1 MNLKIKW
8 MNFLMINNQCYL
20 SNLLVRLYDI
30 MQYDNKEVIWTHKAL
45 LEKTALIWINNKDE
59 RRKNNYFSI
68 N

>member
-8 MNFLMINNQCYL
+8 MNFLMINNKYYL

-45 LEKTALIWINNKDE
+45 LEKTTLIWINNKDK
-59 RRKNNYFSI
+59 KNNLFS